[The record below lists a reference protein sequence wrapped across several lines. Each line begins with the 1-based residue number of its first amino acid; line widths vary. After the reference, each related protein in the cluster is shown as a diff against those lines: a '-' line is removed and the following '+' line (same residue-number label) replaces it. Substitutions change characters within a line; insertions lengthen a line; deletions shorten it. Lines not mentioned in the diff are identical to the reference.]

1 MFNAS
6 YDCAIGGSKITNK
19 DEYIEKLKNSK
30 LLDRRLKRTVEYQY
44 ELVNRQ
50 SIVLVLSSL
59 ILAFPYKVLPEI
71 AKIVVVVA
79 ACSNDPSP
87 IQESVRHTFREFK
100 RTHQDNWENDKQMF
114 TDEELRELG
123 DLLISQSYY
132 A

>member
-1 MFNAS
+1 
-6 YDCAIGGSKITNK
+6 
-19 DEYIEKLKNSK
+19 
-30 LLDRRLKRTVEYQY
+30 LDRSLKRTLEYQK
-44 ELVNRQ
+44 ELIKRQ

-59 ILAFPYKVLPEI
+59 ILAFPYKILPEI

-79 ACSNDPSP
+79 ECSNDPSP

-100 RTHQDNWENDKQMF
+100 RTHQDNWEDDKKMF
-114 TDEELRELG
+114 TNEELGDLG